1 MKIKGAIFDM
11 DGTLIDSI
19 KFWGFLLENIE
30 KKYTVGKKFDPSK
43 EIAEK
48 AQHMIYVN
56 AVKYIRAHYDIHC
69 PEDEFI
75 KFCVDGIPEF
85 YRTTA
90 TLKAGAKEL
99 LDDLKSKGIKLCL
112 ASATAMEYIKV
123 ATEYHGLAQYFDNF
137 FSCADIG
144 IGKDKPDIYILA
156 LSSMGLKAEETCI
169 FEDSCIAIET
179 AKSIG
184 CHTVGVYDENNS
196 DQERLMLSSDIY
208 LKEDE
213 SLDTLCKKITK
224 AK

>member
-19 KFWGFLLENIE
+19 KFWGFLIESIE
-30 KKYTVGKKFDPSK
+30 KKYVVGKKFAPSK
-43 EIAEK
+43 EIAEM
-48 AQHMIYVN
+48 AQHMIYIN
-56 AVKYIRAHYDIHC
+56 AVKHIREHYDIHC

-90 TLKAGAKEL
+90 TLKAGAREIL
-99 LDDLKSKGIKLCL
+99 ADLKAKGIKLCL

-123 ATEYHGLAQYFDNF
+123 ATEHHGLAEYFDNF

-144 IGKDKPDIYILA
+144 VGKDKPDIYLLA
-156 LSSMGLKAEETCI
+156 LSSMGLEPEDVCI
-169 FEDSCIAIET
+169 VEDSCVAIET

-184 CHTVGVYDENNS
+184 CHTIGVYDENNS
-196 DQERLMLSSDIY
+196 DQPRLMAASDIY
-208 LKEDE
+208 LSEDE
-213 SLDTLCKKITK
+213 CLLSLAKKITSN
-224 AK
+224 

>member
-19 KFWGFLLENIE
+19 KFWGYLLDSIE
-30 KKYTVGKKFDPSK
+30 KKYIVGKKFDPSK

-48 AQHMIYVN
+48 AQHMIYIN
-56 AVKYIRAHYDIHC
+56 AVKYIREHYDIHC

-90 TLKAGAKEL
+90 TLKDGAREIL
-99 LDDLKSKGIKLCL
+99 ADLKAKGIKLCL

-123 ATEYHGLAQYFDNF
+123 ATEHHEIAKYFDSF

-144 IGKDKPDIYILA
+144 VGKDKPDIYLLA
-156 LSSMGLKAEETCI
+156 LSSMGLKADEVCI
-169 FEDSCIAIET
+169 VEDSCVAIET

-184 CHTVGVYDENNS
+184 CHTIGVYDENNS
-196 DQERLMLSSDIY
+196 DQPRLMAASEIY
-208 LKEDE
+208 LSEGE
-213 SLDTLCKKITK
+213 SLLTLAKKIDK
-224 AK
+224 K